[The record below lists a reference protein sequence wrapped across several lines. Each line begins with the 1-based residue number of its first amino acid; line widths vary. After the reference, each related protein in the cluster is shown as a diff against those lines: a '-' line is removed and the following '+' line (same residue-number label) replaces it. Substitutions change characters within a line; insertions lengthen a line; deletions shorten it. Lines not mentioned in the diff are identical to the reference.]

1 MGASGWAYWVP
12 YQSDINTALQELRE
26 AVFKSGDY
34 YTESAFLE
42 MIDEDQVEQYLP
54 PDFFEQ
60 FKEALHSLRSEPQ
73 RPEPQTI
80 EALLEMNGENGTHSI
95 IDIDSIASTPDF
107 GVAAPL
113 SPQQLLD
120 ILGTNQPTRS
130 MVEQKAE
137 ELQSLRRRWEAT
149 YIIVYA
155 DGLPSEIFFTGYS
168 GD

>member
-1 MGASGWAYWVP
+1 MGASGWAYLVP
-12 YQSDINTALQELRE
+12 YQSDINTTLHELRE

-42 MIDEDQVEQYLP
+42 MIDEVQVEKYLP
-54 PDFFEQ
+54 PDFFQQ

-73 RPEPQTI
+73 RPKPQTI
-80 EALLEMNGENGTHSI
+80 AELLEMNGENGTHSI
-95 IDIDSIASTPDF
+95 IDVSGIASTPGF
-107 GVAAPL
+107 GRAAPL
-113 SPQQLLD
+113 SHQQLMD
-120 ILGTNQPTRS
+120 VFGTDQPTRS
-130 MVEQKAE
+130 MVEQKAD
-137 ELQSLRRRWEAT
+137 ELQSLRSRWEAT